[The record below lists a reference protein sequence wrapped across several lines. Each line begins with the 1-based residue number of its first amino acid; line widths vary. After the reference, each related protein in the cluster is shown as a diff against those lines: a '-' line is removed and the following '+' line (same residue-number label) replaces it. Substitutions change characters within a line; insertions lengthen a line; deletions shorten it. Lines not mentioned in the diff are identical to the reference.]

1 MMNAS
6 NFAYWTGSFQK
17 VTAMRRVIIPAIAVV
32 MLAAPVHAQA
42 DQQAVDALIGQLRP
56 RSATAPIIQRGLPKP
71 GAPIAQPSPTQPA
84 SASQAVAT
92 PRAAAPAATTT
103 TAAMTSATTA
113 ATSTA
118 ADSRPSANMNILFVT
133 GSAEL
138 TPSAVQALRTLGQA
152 LTHESMGQSRFLI
165 EGHTDSVGDK
175 AMNQDLS
182 DRRAATV
189 AGFLIQEFR
198 LPSERLSTRGVGEEQ
213 LMVPTADNV
222 PEPRNRRVHIVNL
235 DG

>member
-1 MMNAS
+1 
-6 NFAYWTGSFQK
+6 
-17 VTAMRRVIIPAIAVV
+17 MRRVIIPAIAVV

-56 RSATAPIIQRGLPKP
+56 RSATAPIVQRGLPKP

-84 SASQAVAT
+84 SASQAVVA
-92 PRAAAPAATTT
+92 PRPVAPAAATTT
-103 TAAMTSATTA
+103 ATT
-113 ATSTA
+113 TA

-165 EGHTDSVGDK
+165 EGHTDSVGDR
-175 AMNQDLS
+175 AMNQNLS
-182 DRRAATV
+182 ERRAATV
-189 AGFLIQEFR
+189 AGFLVQEFR
-198 LPSERLSTRGVGEEQ
+198 LPPERLSTRGVGEEQ

>member
-1 MMNAS
+1 
-6 NFAYWTGSFQK
+6 
-17 VTAMRRVIIPAIAVV
+17 MRRVIIPTIAVV

-71 GAPIAQPSPTQPA
+71 GAPIAQPGPTQPA
-84 SASQAVAT
+84 SASQAAAK
-92 PRAAAPAATTT
+92 PRATAATTT
-103 TAAMTSATTA
+103 AATTA

-138 TPSAVQALRTLGQA
+138 TPSAVLALRTLGQA

-165 EGHTDSVGDK
+165 EGHTDAVGDK
-175 AMNQDLS
+175 TMNQDLS
-182 DRRAATV
+182 ERRAATV

-198 LPSERLSTRGVGEEQ
+198 LPAERLSTRGVGEEQ

>member
-1 MMNAS
+1 
-6 NFAYWTGSFQK
+6 
-17 VTAMRRVIIPAIAVV
+17 MRRVILPAIAVV

-56 RSATAPIIQRGLPKP
+56 RSATAPIVQRGLPKP
-71 GAPIAQPSPTQPA
+71 GAPVAQPATPTQQA
-84 SASQAVAT
+84 SASQAVTA
-92 PRAAAPAATTT
+92 PRATTPAA
-103 TAAMTSATTA
+103 ATTA
-113 ATSTA
+113 AAPT

-138 TPSAVQALRTLGQA
+138 TPSAVQALRTLGKA

-165 EGHTDSVGDK
+165 EGHTDSVGDRT
-175 AMNQDLS
+175 MNQELS
-182 DRRAATV
+182 ERRAATV

-198 LPSERLSTRGVGEEQ
+198 LPAERLSTRGVGEEQ
-213 LMVPTADNV
+213 PMIPTGDNV

>member
-1 MMNAS
+1 
-6 NFAYWTGSFQK
+6 
-17 VTAMRRVIIPAIAVV
+17 MRRVIIPTIAVV

-71 GAPIAQPSPTQPA
+71 GAPIAQPGPTQPA
-84 SASQAVAT
+84 SASQAAAK
-92 PRAAAPAATTT
+92 PRATAATTT
-103 TAAMTSATTA
+103 AATTA

-175 AMNQDLS
+175 TMNQDLS

-198 LPSERLSTRGVGEEQ
+198 LPAERLSTRGVGEEQ

>member
-1 MMNAS
+1 
-6 NFAYWTGSFQK
+6 
-17 VTAMRRVIIPAIAVV
+17 MRRVIIPALAVV

-56 RSATAPIIQRGLPKP
+56 RSATAPIVQRGLPKP
-71 GAPIAQPSPTQPA
+71 GAPIAQPSPTQQA
-84 SASQAVAT
+84 SASQAVAP
-92 PRAAAPAATTT
+92 PRAAAPAAVATT
-103 TAAMTSATTA
+103 TAAPPA
-113 ATSTA
+113 AA
-118 ADSRPSANMNILFVT
+118 ESRPSANMNILFVT

-165 EGHTDSVGDK
+165 EGHTDSVGDRT
-175 AMNQDLS
+175 MNQELS
-182 DRRAATV
+182 ERRAATV
-189 AGFLIQEFR
+189 AGFLIEQFR
-198 LPSERLSTRGVGEEQ
+198 LPAERLSTRGVGEGH
-213 LMVPTADNV
+213 LMIPTADNV

>member
-1 MMNAS
+1 
-6 NFAYWTGSFQK
+6 
-17 VTAMRRVIIPAIAVV
+17 MRRVILPAIAVV

-56 RSATAPIIQRGLPKP
+56 RSATAPIVQRGLPKP
-71 GAPIAQPSPTQPA
+71 GAPVAQPAPPTQQA
-84 SASQAVAT
+84 SASQAVTA
-92 PRAAAPAATTT
+92 PRAATPAA
-103 TAAMTSATTA
+103 ATTA
-113 ATSTA
+113 AAPA

-138 TPSAVQALRTLGQA
+138 TPSAVQSLRTLGKA

-165 EGHTDSVGDK
+165 EGHTDSVGDRT
-175 AMNQDLS
+175 MNQELS
-182 DRRAATV
+182 ERRAATV

-198 LPSERLSTRGVGEEQ
+198 LPAERLSTRGVGEEQ
-213 LMVPTADNV
+213 PMIPTGDNV

>member
-1 MMNAS
+1 
-6 NFAYWTGSFQK
+6 
-17 VTAMRRVIIPAIAVV
+17 MRRVIIPTIAVV

-71 GAPIAQPSPTQPA
+71 GAPIAQPGPTQPA
-84 SASQAVAT
+84 SASQAAAK
-92 PRAAAPAATTT
+92 PRATAAT
-103 TAAMTSATTA
+103 TTA

-175 AMNQDLS
+175 TMNQDLS
-182 DRRAATV
+182 ERRAATV

-198 LPSERLSTRGVGEEQ
+198 LPAERLSTRGVGEEQ